1 MKKITNLEDLL
12 HEYKFVPR
20 SRKVFRKNIKWVDDL
35 PETGTKAGHKGY
47 HRLISLLY
55 DIANITDDLI
65 TINRIVDDLDQI
77 MSSGEVY

>member
-1 MKKITNLEDLL
+1 MRRITNLEDLL

-20 SRKVFRKNIKWVDDL
+20 SKKVFRQNIKWVDDL

-47 HRLISLLY
+47 HKLISLLY
-55 DIANITDDLI
+55 DIANITGDLI

>member
-1 MKKITNLEDLL
+1 MVKNITLEDIL

-20 SRKVFRKNIKWVDDL
+20 SKKVFRKNIKWVDDL

-47 HRLISLLY
+47 AKLISLIY
-55 DIANITDDLI
+55 DIGHLTGDLI
-65 TINRIVDDLDQI
+65 SANRLVDELDYI

>member
-1 MKKITNLEDLL
+1 MKRITNLEDLL
-12 HEYKFVPR
+12 HEYKFVPK
-20 SRKVFRKNIKWVDDL
+20 SKPVFRKNIKWVDDL

-55 DIANITDDLI
+55 DVANITGDLI
-65 TINRIVDDLDQI
+65 SVNRIVDDLDQV

>member
-20 SRKVFRKNIKWVDDL
+20 NKKVFRKNIKWVDDL
-35 PETGTKAGHKGY
+35 PEIGTKAGHKGY

-55 DIANITDDLI
+55 DIANVTGDLI
-65 TINRIVDDLDQI
+65 AINRIVDDLDQI
-77 MSSGEVY
+77 MPSGEVY

>member
-1 MKKITNLEDLL
+1 MRRITNLEDLL
-12 HEYKFVPR
+12 HEYKFVPK
-20 SRKVFRKNIKWVDDL
+20 SKKVFRQNIKWVDGL

-47 HRLISLLY
+47 HKLISLLY
-55 DIANITDDLI
+55 DVANITGDLI